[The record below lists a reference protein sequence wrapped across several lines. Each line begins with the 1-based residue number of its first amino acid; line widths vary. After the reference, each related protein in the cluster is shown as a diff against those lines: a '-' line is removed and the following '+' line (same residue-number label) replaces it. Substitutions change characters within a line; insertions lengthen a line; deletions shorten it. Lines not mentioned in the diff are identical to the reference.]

1 VSTFW
6 AAIKLGWL
14 RRLNKTSFWKT
25 LHIED
30 IKDKSLVFNP
40 HHANE
45 LLIKKALKNMQN
57 PVNKQI
63 YISLLNCKSNLIE
76 MDPTQSLFLPLFG
89 EHKTTKNNT
98 PARCEWAMGSRMIDL
113 FSSCSTFLPDTAFIK
128 NARRQPSLF
137 QISTLKNRVKPSY
150 ISIHKNAECRQLRE
164 TCPFNIYGRI
174 VYKTKKGCSYYYSL
188 LNFKPNKTLLWE
200 KSRMSLERDWEKQN
214 IHLTIKIADFEEII
228 KTILN
233 MKHHNYLKQ
242 FMIKLFRNNLYF
254 KNVTSKFTDTGL
266 QCHSCKTNEENRTHF
281 FLCKIHNEILQKLFK
296 CFINLKILK
305 RAPEISPFFF
315 NNTMPINHP
324 SNILFIA
331 VAKFMYNL
339 RYSEEI
345 PNLQR
350 VKYHVMRFVCTAIE
364 MYPSDPIWKEF

>member
-1 VSTFW
+1 
-6 AAIKLGWL
+6 
-14 RRLNKTSFWKT
+14 
-25 LHIED
+25 
-30 IKDKSLVFNP
+30 
-40 HHANE
+40 
-45 LLIKKALKNMQN
+45 
-57 PVNKQI
+57 
-63 YISLLNCKSNLIE
+63 
-76 MDPTQSLFLPLFG
+76 
-89 EHKTTKNNT
+89 
-98 PARCEWAMGSRMIDL
+98 
-113 FSSCSTFLPDTAFIK
+113 
-128 NARRQPSLF
+128 
-137 QISTLKNRVKPSY
+137 
-150 ISIHKNAECRQLRE
+150 
-164 TCPFNIYGRI
+164 
-174 VYKTKKGCSYYYSL
+174 
-188 LNFKPNKTLLWE
+188 
-200 KSRMSLERDWEKQN
+200 MSLERDWEKQN

-364 MYPSDPIWKEF
+364 MYPSDPIWKELKKIPIMLDHI